1 MGTLVII
8 IWLIFVQPTG
18 ETFTE
23 QEQQEA
29 INSTQAALDFWGI
42 EAEIRTQFI
51 AVDNP
56 YGVPTWAVSS
66 QEDKRLYVVDN
77 SESRSLFFGNL
88 SGYAD
93 HYHGFASVVN
103 TSYLPATISHE
114 FGHLLF
120 NADDLYTIPNACNQ
134 LDIMCDAQSAY
145 NARVIG
151 CQTLERIGRTCYKVY
166 LPLTMNTENKAKTLA
181 DQVQDIV
188 DISVASNIPIDY
200 TTLNKVVEKIRE
212 YHDLDQ
218 QLRLLES
225 NILAMLGLYARYLQI
240 KIAEK
245 IST

>member
-1 MGTLVII
+1 MGTLVIV
-8 IWLIFVQPTG
+8 IWLIFVQPSG

-29 INSTQAALDFWGI
+29 IHSTQAALDFWGI
-42 EAEIRTQFI
+42 ETEIRTQLI
-51 AVDNP
+51 SVDNP

-77 SESRSLFFGNL
+77 SESRALFFGNL

-114 FGHLLF
+114 FGHLWY
-120 NADDLYTIPNACNQ
+120 NADDLYKIPGACNQ
-134 LDIMCDAQSAY
+134 LDIMCDAYSAY

-166 LPLTMNTENKAKTLA
+166 LPMVMNENKAQILTN
-181 DQVQDIV
+181 QVQEIV
-188 DISVASNIPIDY
+188 DASTAANVPIDY
-200 TTLNKVVEKIRE
+200 ATLNRVVKKIGE
-212 YHDLDQ
+212 YHALDQ
-218 QLRLLES
+218 QLQLLES

-245 IST
+245 V